1 MSRFEEFTGA
11 VRESIDSLAEG
22 WQDLWHKAR
31 NAVTRFTPFQDE
43 SGTSHPSASHW
54 SRWGVMSAELSET
67 DDALEVSLEAP
78 GMDSGD
84 FDIQVDGRY
93 LSIQGRK
100 HVSSER
106 KEGRYHIAERAY
118 GSFERVIPLP
128 CEVDVGKATYKNG
141 VLSVTLPK
149 IESTRVKRINVE

>member
-43 SGTSHPSASHW
+43 SGTQHPSSAHW
-54 SRWGVMSAELSET
+54 SRWGVMSAELNET
-67 DDALEVSLEAP
+67 DSSLEVHLEAP
-78 GMDSGD
+78 GMERSD
-84 FDIQVDGRY
+84 FDISVNGRH
-93 LSIQGRK
+93 LSIRGKK

-106 KEGRYHIAERAY
+106 REGRYHIARLVSS
-118 GSFERVIPLP
+118 G
-128 CEVDVGKATYKNG
+128 
-141 VLSVTLPK
+141 
-149 IESTRVKRINVE
+149 